1 MLDELNKLS
10 KHLIYHI
17 YIGMQYENTV
27 IVFFSFH
34 ATLKFPL
41 LLTIDGILGFF
52 IKYNKLP
59 IFKVELTACDQ
70 FYVVFGLAVMFF
82 NS

>member
-1 MLDELNKLS
+1 
-10 KHLIYHI
+10 
-17 YIGMQYENTV
+17 MQYENPF

-34 ATLKFPL
+34 ATFKFPL
-41 LLTIDGILGFF
+41 LLTIDGILEFF
-52 IKYNKLP
+52 IKYNKLH

>member
-1 MLDELNKLS
+1 
-10 KHLIYHI
+10 
-17 YIGMQYENTV
+17 MQYENPFKF
-27 IVFFSFH
+27 FFSFH
-34 ATLKFPL
+34 ATFKFPL
-41 LLTIDGILGFF
+41 LLTIDGILEFF

-70 FYVVFGLAVMFF
+70 FFVIFGLAVMFF

>member
-1 MLDELNKLS
+1 
-10 KHLIYHI
+10 
-17 YIGMQYENTV
+17 MQYENSFK
-27 IVFFSFH
+27 FFYSFH
-34 ATLKFPL
+34 ATFKFPL
-41 LLTIDGILGFF
+41 LLTIDGILEFF